1 MFPNLGNM
9 NGRALVVAIACLV
22 AAGAVPSSASHSARS
37 CRPPQHAAG
46 AHEVPRGHGRECHL
60 STLASYRISRSA
72 GLGRLEVH
80 KGLGAVLQR
89 DEGIVSLLDVRDPFG
104 VKVLGR
110 YDDDARDSLDGD
122 LAFSSDGQWL
132 FYARQTV
139 QFSKDGVHVL
149 DVSDPKAPRLASYQ
163 TGGGA
168 FRIEYFKAGDGTEY
182 VIVLDAIDGLVIN
195 RFVRES
201 GTLVRVFQDAE
212 PALKVGGPASAGLFI
227 DKNDPMTGRPLLY
240 VTTGKS
246 GLQIYDLTLPESPEI
261 VGTWSGVGLAEVEVV
276 ATKKKRRVFAATEY
290 WFDDTLP
297 PAVMVLD
304 ATRLDQI
311 ERRARWGLKLP
322 SDDLWRVQGMVRRWG
337 TLFVAHSHAGVVG
350 FGRRGK
356 LTRVAARPFAH
367 NEAAGAPGSV
377 YSMDV
382 EVKGP
387 YVLSTDAST
396 GRLLMMNRPFHR
408 VPEQGS

>member
-1 MFPNLGNM
+1 M
-9 NGRALVVAIACLV
+9 AI
-22 AAGAVPSSASHSARS
+22 SK
-37 CRPPQHAAG
+37 
-46 AHEVPRGHGRECHL
+46 
-60 STLASYRISRSA
+60 TA

-89 DEGIVSLLDVRDPFG
+89 DEGIVSLVDLRNPFG
-104 VKVLGR
+104 AKVLGR

-149 DVSDPKAPRLASYQ
+149 DVSNPKQPRLASYQ

-168 FRIEYFKAGDGTEY
+168 FRIGYFKAGDGTEY

-212 PALKVGGPASAGLFI
+212 PALKVGGPASAGMFI
-227 DKNDPMTGRPLLY
+227 DRNDPMTGRPLLY
-240 VTTGKS
+240 VTTGKT

-261 VGTWSGVGLAEVEVV
+261 VGTWPDVGLAEVEVV
-276 ATKKKRRVFAATEY
+276 ATSKKRTVFAATEY

-297 PAVMVLD
+297 PAVIVLD
-304 ATRLDQI
+304 ATRLDGI
-311 ERRARWGLKLP
+311 EQRARWGLGLP
-322 SDDLWRVQGMVRRWG
+322 ADDLWRVQGMDRRKG
-337 TLFVAHSHAGVVG
+337 ALFVAHSHAGIVA
-350 FGRRGK
+350 FDRRGK
-356 LTRVAARPFAH
+356 VKRAAAKPFAH
-367 NEAAGAPGSV
+367 HDAAGAPGSV

-382 EVKGP
+382 ELEGP
-387 YVLSTDAST
+387 YVFSTDAAT
-396 GRLLMMNRPFHR
+396 GRLLVMIRPR
-408 VPEQGS
+408 PKSLEQRP